1 MKGFKTKMPISK
13 YRKINNT
20 KNQDVGFQYF
30 EKIKIHKENKNLNFF
45 TTLSKT
51 WAKIKNPP

>member
-30 EKIKIHKENKNLNFF
+30 EKIKMHKENKNLNFF